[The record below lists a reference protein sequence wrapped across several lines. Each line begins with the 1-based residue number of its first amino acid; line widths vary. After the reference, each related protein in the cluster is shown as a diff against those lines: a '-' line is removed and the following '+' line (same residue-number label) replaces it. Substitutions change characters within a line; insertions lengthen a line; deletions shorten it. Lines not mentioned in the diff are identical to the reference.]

1 MTTNRY
7 ASRKFILAMLSL
19 ASATWLVS
27 SGTITPGVYQY
38 VVLGT
43 VGVYITGN
51 VSQKWVEKQAAKAE
65 ATP

>member
-1 MTTNRY
+1 MTTRY

-27 SGTITPGVYQY
+27 TGAITPLVYQY

-43 VGVYITGN
+43 VGAYITGN
-51 VSQKWVEKQAAKAE
+51 VGQKWLTQKAE
-65 ATP
+65 AAQ

>member
-27 SGTITPGVYQY
+27 SGAITPGVYQY

-51 VSQKWVEKQAAKAE
+51 VSQKWVEKQAAKVE

>member
-1 MTTNRY
+1 MTTRY

-27 SGTITPGVYQY
+27 SDAITPVVYQY

-51 VSQKWVEKQAAKAE
+51 VGQKWLEAQAAKKAE
-65 ATP
+65 ASQ

>member
-1 MTTNRY
+1 MTTSRY
-7 ASRKFILAMLSL
+7 ASRKFILAGAAL

-27 SGTITPGVYQY
+27 GGAITPAEYQA

-43 VGVYITGN
+43 VGAYIAGN
-51 VSQKWVEKQAAKAE
+51 VWQKWVAGKE